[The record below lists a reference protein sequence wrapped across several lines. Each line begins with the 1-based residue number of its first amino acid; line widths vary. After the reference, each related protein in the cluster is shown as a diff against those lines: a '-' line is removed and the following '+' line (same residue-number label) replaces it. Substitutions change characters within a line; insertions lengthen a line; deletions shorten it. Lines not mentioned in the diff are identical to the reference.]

1 MKENRQRDNRRTEAV
16 RRKST
21 GSEERLTKENTRAK
35 TRCKYSGRCGGC
47 AMIDLPM
54 DEQIKRKQ
62 EMVQECIGAY
72 GPVEPVIR
80 MKNPDR
86 YRNKVTSVF
95 ALDNKRRP
103 ACGVYRMGTHELI
116 PVQNCLLENK
126 RADAVVRMIFSML
139 PRYGLKVYDEDTGF
153 GLVRAVQVRSAHG
166 GRNLM
171 VTIVTSSARFPK
183 AQYFVEELTKAFP
196 EIVTVVQ
203 NINERSTSMI
213 LGEREKVLF
222 GDGYVEDTLLGKR
235 FRISSRSF
243 YQVNPVQTEKLY
255 NIAIDCAGLTGKEL
269 VLDAYCGIGTIGIC
283 ASEKCREVMAVEIN
297 GDAVR
302 CAAVNAKLNGADNVS
317 VYEDD
322 AGRFMEKLADDGTA
336 PDVVFLDPPR
346 SGATQQFL
354 DAIIR
359 LMPQK
364 IVYISCNP
372 VTLGENLSVLTQ
384 SGYRMKKAVPV
395 DMFPYTGHIETVCLL
410 THS

>member
-1 MKENRQRDNRRTEAV
+1 MQ
-16 RRKST
+16 RKST
-21 GSEERLTKENTRAK
+21 GSEERLTKENTQAK

-62 EMVQECIGAY
+62 EMVQGCIGAY

-139 PRYGLKVYDEDTGF
+139 PRYGLKVYDEDSGF
-153 GLVRAVQVRSAHG
+153 GLVRAVQVRSAHC

-322 AGRFMEKLADDGTA
+322 AGRFMEKLADDGNA
-336 PDVVFLDPPR
+336 PDVVFMDPPR

-395 DMFPYTGHIETVCLL
+395 DMFPYTGHVETVVLL
-410 THS
+410 TRNT